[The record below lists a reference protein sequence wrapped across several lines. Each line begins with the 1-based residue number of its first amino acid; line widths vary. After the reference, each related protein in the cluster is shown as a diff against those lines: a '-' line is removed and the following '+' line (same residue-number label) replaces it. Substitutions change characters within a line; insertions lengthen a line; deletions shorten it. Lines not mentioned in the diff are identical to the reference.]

1 MDELW
6 QQQIRERAFLIW
18 QREGSPA
25 GSPDQFNPMA
35 EQELLAEG
43 QTPLSNPLDEQ
54 PDRPRDEAQVDDAI
68 DDSFPASD
76 PPAWTSETGAG
87 APKGAKTPKPL

>member
-6 QQQIRERAFLIW
+6 QQQVHERALAIW
-18 QREGSPA
+18 QREGRPP

-43 QTPLSNPLDEQ
+43 QKPLGNPLDEQ
-54 PDRPRDEAQVDDAI
+54 PGPSPDERQVHDTHDDAI
-68 DDSFPASD
+68 DSLLPTSD
-76 PPAWTSETGAG
+76 PPF
-87 APKGAKTPKPL
+87 